1 MDDLEFATYRI
12 LEGLREDGATR
23 KKVGGLEKAL
33 ADIENRMNE
42 IDGREA
48 LRIYGGYAE
57 LSSRNFPLK
66 RVVEIMEQRKVDYRL
81 EGKKIRITLEQA
93 ELLRGVK
100 EENWEKGREISAK
113 KARNMKE
120 RDEDQFEEIELK
132 KIRKSLGL
140 TPGEVA
146 RAIGIPVENLF
157 DLEHNLVKPKP
168 RLEKRVR
175 EYVETL
181 KNRRLA

>member
-12 LEGLREDGATR
+12 LEGLKEDGATR
-23 KKVGGLEKAL
+23 KRVGGLEKAL

-42 IDGREA
+42 VDGREA
-48 LRIYGGYAE
+48 LRIYGGYTE
-57 LSSRNFPLK
+57 LSSRNLPLK
-66 RVVEIMEQRKVDYRL
+66 RVIEIIEQRNVDYRL

-93 ELLRGVK
+93 ELLRGAK
-100 EENWEKGREISAK
+100 EENWGKGRELSAE
-113 KARNMKE
+113 KARAMKGKE
-120 RDEDQFEEIELK
+120 EEQFEEIELK

-140 TPGEVA
+140 APGEVA

-157 DLEHNLVKPKP
+157 DLEHGLAKPKP
-168 RLEKRVR
+168 KLEKRVR

-181 KNRRLA
+181 KKRRLA